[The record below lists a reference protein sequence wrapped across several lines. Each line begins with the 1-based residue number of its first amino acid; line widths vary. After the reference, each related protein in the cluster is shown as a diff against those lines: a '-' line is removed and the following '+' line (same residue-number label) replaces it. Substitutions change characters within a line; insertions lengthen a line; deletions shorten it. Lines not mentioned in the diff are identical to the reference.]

1 MSWKSTVNHYS
12 RLSIALHWVTVVLF
26 ILIYA
31 SIELRGIFPKDSIG
45 RNLMKDA
52 HFMFGLTVF
61 ALVWLRLL
69 ARTLGVAPKIT
80 PPPPAW
86 QSALATLMH
95 WALYA
100 LMIGM
105 PVLGYLVLSYNDKP
119 VFFYGLD
126 LPVLTAKDPDF
137 ARQIKSWHELGGTL
151 GYWLIGLHAVAGLAH
166 HYLIKDNTL
175 LRMLPE
181 RRG

>member
-1 MSWKSTVNHYS
+1 MSWKSPANHYS
-12 RLSIALHWVTVVLF
+12 RLSIALHWATVLLF

-31 SIELRGIFPKDSIG
+31 SIELRGIFPKDSVG
-45 RNLMKDA
+45 RNVMKDA
-52 HFMFGLTVF
+52 HFMLGLTVF

-69 ARTLGVAPKIT
+69 ARSLGVTPNIT

-86 QSALATLMH
+86 QTVLASLMH
-95 WALYA
+95 WALYV
-100 LMIGM
+100 LMIAM

-119 VFFYGLD
+119 VFFYGFD
-126 LPVLTAKDPDF
+126 LPAVTAKDPDF
-137 ARQIKSWHELGGTL
+137 ARQIKGWHELGGTL

-175 LRMLPE
+175 RRMLPE
-181 RRG
+181 RR

>member
-1 MSWKSTVNHYS
+1 MTWKSTAHHYS
-12 RLSIALHWVTVVLF
+12 RMSIALHWLMVLLF

-31 SIELRGIFPKDSIG
+31 SIEFRGIFPKDSDG

-52 HFMFGLTVF
+52 HFMLGLTVF

-69 ARTLGVAPKIT
+69 ARTLGAAPKIT

-86 QSALATLMH
+86 QTALATLMH
-95 WALYA
+95 WALY
-100 LMIGM
+100 LFMIAM

-119 VFFYGLD
+119 VYFYGFD
-126 LPVLTAKDPDF
+126 ILPLTAKDPDF
-137 ARQIKSWHELGGTL
+137 AKQIKSWHELGGTI
-151 GYWLIGLHAVAGLAH
+151 GYWLIGLHAVAGLGH

-175 LRMLPE
+175 LRMLP
-181 RRG
+181 RHS

>member
-1 MSWKSTVNHYS
+1 MSWKSTAERYS
-12 RLSIALHWVTVVLF
+12 RVSIALHWLMVLLF
-26 ILIYA
+26 VLIYA
-31 SIELRGIFPKDSIG
+31 SIEFRGIFPKDSDG

-69 ARTLGVAPKIT
+69 ARTLGVAPKIIPT
-80 PPPPAW
+80 PPAW
-86 QSALATLMH
+86 QTALATLMH
-95 WALYA
+95 WALYL
-100 LMIGM
+100 LMIAM
-105 PVLGYLVLSYNDKP
+105 PVLGYLILSHNDKP

-126 LPVLTAKDPDF
+126 IPPLTDKNVDLAK
-137 ARQIKSWHELGGTL
+137 QIKGWHELGATI
-151 GYWLIGLHAVAGLAH
+151 GYWLIGLHALAGLGH

-181 RRG
+181 RH